1 MEKAQVQDILSKLEF
16 LKNERVKWES
26 YWKEVTQ
33 VVNIRRQFWDDDD
46 SSGKKP
52 ATTVYD
58 TTASE
63 SLKTFTG
70 GLQGYAVSPAFKFFK
85 LKMASEKLND
95 LPFVRDWLEDVEN
108 AIYSEFNRS
117 NFYKAFDE
125 FAKDGGTTGT
135 GFMYIE
141 DDQAKDQ
148 IVFSCR
154 HPKEAYIAESADG
167 QVDTIFRR
175 FKITVRVAVQTF
187 GLNAL
192 HDQWQKLYK
201 ENPYARVTLLHAVYP
216 RGTEGPGRKEM
227 KWASVYIDL
236 DNQHPID
243 EGGFNEFP
251 FIVWRLEKNSD
262 EAYGRGIGM
271 DALPEIL
278 RLNQMAKSLLQSG
291 ELHNFPP
298 LNVPENMKG
307 REKLVPMGK
316 NYYNAM
322 SGKIEPINLGGNFP
336 YSWQE
341 YMDQR
346 ELVKEKFHVNFF
358 LMLQSLEKSGM
369 TATEI
374 MERQSEKAAV
384 LGTIIG
390 RLNSECLSPLIDRV
404 YSILERR
411 MLVPPPPPELLAEG
425 GMIDIEYMGPLAQA
439 QKRFNESQGVN
450 ATLGLIQALVQVEG
464 LANQSQS
471 QVIDV
476 FNLEELGR
484 AGANSSGTPQKGV
497 RETTEVEQMRAM
509 RAQALQAQ
517 QQQQIALEQQKM
529 LAGNADKLNQPM
541 QEGSMMEQVVGK

>member
-1 MEKAQVQDILSKLEF
+1 
-16 LKNERVKWES
+16 
-26 YWKEVTQ
+26 
-33 VVNIRRQFWDDDD
+33 
-46 SSGKKP
+46 
-52 ATTVYD
+52 
-58 TTASE
+58 
-63 SLKTFTG
+63 
-70 GLQGYAVSPAFKFFK
+70 
-85 LKMASEKLND
+85 
-95 LPFVRDWLEDVEN
+95 
-108 AIYSEFNRS
+108 
-117 NFYKAFDE
+117 
-125 FAKDGGTTGT
+125 
-135 GFMYIE
+135 
-141 DDQAKDQ
+141 
-148 IVFSCR
+148 
-154 HPKEAYIAESADG
+154 
-167 QVDTIFRR
+167 
-175 FKITVRVAVQTF
+175 
-187 GLNAL
+187 
-192 HDQWQKLYK
+192 
-201 ENPYARVTLLHAVYP
+201 
-216 RGTEGPGRKEM
+216 
-227 KWASVYIDL
+227 
-236 DNQHPID
+236 
-243 EGGFNEFP
+243 
-251 FIVWRLEKNSD
+251 
-262 EAYGRGIGM
+262 M

-476 FNLEELGR
+476 FNFDELAR